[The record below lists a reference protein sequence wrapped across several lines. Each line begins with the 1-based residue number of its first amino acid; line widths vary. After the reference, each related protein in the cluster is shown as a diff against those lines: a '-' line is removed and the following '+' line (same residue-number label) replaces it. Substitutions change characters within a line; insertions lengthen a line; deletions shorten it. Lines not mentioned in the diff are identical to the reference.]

1 MSDYQSILLAASELP
16 VADRL
21 RLVDALSASVPD
33 DQPTSLSAEW
43 LSEIDRRSDEIDKSA
58 VQTIAWTDVRRELR
72 RRVGLD
78 GSP

>member
-58 VQTIAWTDVRRELR
+58 VQSIAWTDVRRELR